1 MKKITALLSLVVL
14 FACQP
19 NVKPEDISKINGYWE
34 IEKVIL
40 ADGSEKTYQ
49 VNPTYD
55 YIEIANNKGF
65 RKKVTPQLNGKYL
78 VDNLSEAIEVKNEGD
93 KVYLNYKTPF
103 VTFKEELK
111 LVSEGKMVLVNEADC
126 EYHYKK
132 AELLNLDSNGEKAK

>member
-1 MKKITALLSLVVL
+1 MKKITALFSLVVL
-14 FACQP
+14 FACQSK
-19 NVKPEDISKINGYWE
+19 VKPEDISKINGYWE

-65 RKKVTPQLNGKYL
+65 RKKVTPQLTGKYL
-78 VDNLSEAIEVKNEGD
+78 VDNLSEGIEVKNEGE
-93 KVYLNYKTPF
+93 KVYLNYTTPY
-103 VTFKEELK
+103 VKFKEELK
-111 LVSEGKMVLVNEADC
+111 SISDKEMVLVNEADC

-132 AELLNLDSNGEKAK
+132 AELLNLSHGK